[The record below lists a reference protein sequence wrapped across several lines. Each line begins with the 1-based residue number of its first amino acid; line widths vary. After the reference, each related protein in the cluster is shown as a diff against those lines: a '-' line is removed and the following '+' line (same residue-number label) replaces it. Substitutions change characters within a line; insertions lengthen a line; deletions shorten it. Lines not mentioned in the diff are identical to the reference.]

1 VSPPAGD
8 GVAVLGVDF
17 SGATEAGRATWV
29 ARGVAWPK
37 GLEVHEVLPAAEL
50 PGGGRARDASL
61 RALRELIAGS
71 DAVWGLDFPFAVARS
86 LMRSEDWAAFV
97 DGFAARYPTAEAFR
111 DDCRECAEGR
121 ELRRL
126 TDREAKTPFSPSN
139 LRLFRQTYY
148 GIRDLLAPLVREG
161 RARVLPMQRPH
172 ARRPLLLEV
181 CPASTLK
188 SLGLYRPYKQPN
200 PATARAAL
208 VDTLTSRGVLLPCPP
223 AVRERILADGRG
235 DALDAVLAAVACA
248 RALDRTTFAFT
259 RDHLVEGYVF
269 F

>member
-1 VSPPAGD
+1 MSPPAGE

-17 SGATEAGRATWV
+17 SGAADAGRATWI

-37 GLEVHEVLPAAEL
+37 GLEVQEVLPAAEL
-50 PGGGRARDASL
+50 PGGGPARETSL
-61 RALRELIAGS
+61 RALIALIAASG
-71 DAVWGLDFPFAVARS
+71 AVCGLDFPFAVARS
-86 LMRSEDWAAFV
+86 LMRAEDWAAFA
-97 DGFAARYPTAEAFR
+97 DGFAARYPSAEAFR
-111 DDCRECAEGR
+111 DDCRERAQGR

-139 LRLFRQTYY
+139 LRMFKQTFY
-148 GIRDLLAPLVREG
+148 GIRDLLAPLVRAG
-161 RARVLPMQRPH
+161 QACVLPMQSP
-172 ARRPLLLEV
+172 AGRRPLLLEV

-188 SLGLYRPYKQPN
+188 SLGLYSPYKGKS
-200 PATARAAL
+200 PARARAAV
-208 VDTLTSRGVLLPCPP
+208 VDTLVASGVLRPCPP
-223 AVRERILADGRG
+223 PVRERILADGRG

-248 RALDRTTFAFT
+248 RALDRPAFSFA